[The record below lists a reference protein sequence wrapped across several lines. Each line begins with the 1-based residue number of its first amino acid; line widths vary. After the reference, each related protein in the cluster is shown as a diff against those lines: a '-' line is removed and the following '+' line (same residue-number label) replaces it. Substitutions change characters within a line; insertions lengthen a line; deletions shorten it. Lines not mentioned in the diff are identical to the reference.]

1 MEVVDC
7 LQPLLDCDPSW
18 IANHDEILCLYYG
31 VRKLAFCSKECLEK
45 HIEFVLTNRR
55 SQTNETKG
63 NKMKTIRNSV
73 FETNSSSCHVV
84 TVLSDY
90 EMEKLKNNELLLD
103 IHLSQSSK
111 TITTPIDERAL
122 RYELEQCQC
131 VHDNNGQLKYID
143 LDMKTVESLSK
154 ELWDLLI
161 SNMKKRVDGLEE
173 KVKDIVKK
181 YSADENFIESVW
193 YRVEGFASDIDVE
206 YILEKMQKYEMA
218 SGENMNF
225 SCVEMEC

>member
-1 MEVVDC
+1 
-7 LQPLLDCDPSW
+7 
-18 IANHDEILCLYYG
+18 
-31 VRKLAFCSKECLEK
+31 
-45 HIEFVLTNRR
+45 
-55 SQTNETKG
+55 
-63 NKMKTIRNSV
+63 MKSIRNSV

-103 IHLSQSSK
+103 IHLSQGTK
-111 TITTPIDERAL
+111 TITTPIDNWKL
-122 RYELEQCQC
+122 RYELEQCRF

-143 LDMKTVESLSK
+143 LDRKTVEALSK

-181 YSADENFIESVW
+181 YSTDENFIESVW
-193 YRVEGFASDIDVE
+193 YRVEGFASDIDAE
-206 YILEKMQKYEMA
+206 YIFEKMQKYEMA

>member
-1 MEVVDC
+1 
-7 LQPLLDCDPSW
+7 
-18 IANHDEILCLYYG
+18 
-31 VRKLAFCSKECLEK
+31 
-45 HIEFVLTNRR
+45 
-55 SQTNETKG
+55 
-63 NKMKTIRNSV
+63 MKTIRHSV

-90 EMEKLKNNELLLD
+90 EMEKLKNNDLLLD
-103 IHLSQSSK
+103 IHLSQGAK
-111 TITTPIDERAL
+111 TITTPIDDWRL
-122 RYELEQCQC
+122 RYEIERCLF
-131 VHDNNGQLKYID
+131 VHGKDGQLKYIE
-143 LDMKTVESLSK
+143 LDRKTVEALSK
-154 ELWDLLI
+154 ELWDLFI
-161 SNMKKRVDGLEE
+161 SNMKKRVDGLED